1 MRQACCQGSV
11 MPGSGCL
18 PSAHGPPGW
27 DGGEGH
33 SVPWGGREEAPSG
46 WPTEQAGRAQWS
58 HPGQRGVS
66 RSPLLDRPVPSGRR
80 GRVACHQG
88 MAWHSPASQETLPE
102 PARGP
107 LYRGTRGRG
116 AAAKV
121 QPGVV
126 SGGMPAAQ
134 SCPNLR
140 QDGQASTPPVSAHLW
155 HRPWG
160 SGRPSAEGS
169 CREQVQKA
177 AGPERAAVK
186 ARPPRILPAVG
197 QGRALLVPSPVHG
210 RGHPLGCGCQAPGPD
225 GLGWPPFQLQTS
237 NLRAPLGPFSGAAD
251 TGQGEGPGPLPPHTP
266 SRTLPDAAPPGRSPR
281 SQDQCFSLHKDVGAC
296 RG

>member
-27 DGGEGH
+27 DGGEGR
-33 SVPWGGREEAPSG
+33 SVPRGGREEAPSG
-46 WPTEQAGRAQWS
+46 RPTEQAGRARWS
-58 HPGQRGVS
+58 HPGEHGVS

-80 GRVACHQG
+80 GRVACHRG

-102 PARGP
+102 LARGP

-126 SGGMPAAQ
+126 LGARPAAQ
-134 SCPNLR
+134 SCPSLR
-140 QDGQASTPPVSAHLW
+140 QDGRASTPPASAHLW

-160 SGRPSAEGS
+160 PGRPSTEGS
-169 CREQVQKA
+169 CCEQVQKA

-186 ARPPRILPAVG
+186 ARPPRLLPAVG
-197 QGRALLVPSPVHG
+197 QGRALLVPSPSP
-210 RGHPLGCGCQAPGPD
+210 RQGP
-225 GLGWPPFQLQTS
+225 
-237 NLRAPLGPFSGAAD
+237 
-251 TGQGEGPGPLPPHTP
+251 
-266 SRTLPDAAPPGRSPR
+266 PPGLWLPSPR
-281 SQDQCFSLHKDVGAC
+281 T
-296 RG
+296 